1 MIPTDEVTEA
11 IRRSF
16 AADERDPLP
25 PREQC
30 YLAESSFN
38 ALKNLIALQPD
49 SNPKPLDLRLDF
61 LVAAV
66 YYILPRLPVLKIG
79 VPGCNKYLLIPSI
92 VIVPVGRETGSSSV
106 ASTF

>member
-1 MIPTDEVTEA
+1 MSQTYHIA

-38 ALKNLIALQPD
+38 ALKDLGLPIEETDIFNEDDSCSGDKNKSILLLQFRF
-49 SNPKPLDLRLDF
+49 RLEV
-61 LVAAV
+61 LVTMQ
-66 YYILPRLPVLKIG
+66 R
-79 VPGCNKYLLIPSI
+79 
-92 VIVPVGRETGSSSV
+92 
-106 ASTF
+106 